1 MTMEA
6 TWQALHEERAKPFG
20 TLPGLVQ
27 LHARLWPEKAALV
40 QDAEQVD
47 YATLDRLVDR
57 AAAAMQRDGIR
68 PGDVIAIC
76 GLNSIRYAV
85 AFVAALRAGAAVAPL
100 APLTTPQALG
110 LMIDNCE
117 ARIVFADGAGNGVA
131 AIEHASHR
139 PRGVGLDDA
148 TSLRGFD
155 EWLAPEG
162 AVPTPVP
169 ADPEA
174 VFNIIYSSGTTG
186 TPKGIVHTNQL
197 RWPQICSITLS
208 LYQPDS
214 VTLVS
219 TPLYSNTTLVS
230 FLPALGCGGTVVL
243 MKKFDAAAYLA
254 LAQRHRVTNSMLV
267 PVQYRRLMEHSD
279 FDRHDLSS
287 FRVKFST
294 SAPFPAS
301 LKAEVLRRWP
311 GALIEFYGM
320 TEGGGSCMLLAHEH
334 PDKLDSV
341 GQPMPGHDIRIIG
354 EDGVELAPG
363 GIGEIVGHS
372 PFMMKGY
379 NKEPGKSAATLWT
392 DSTGKRFIRTGDI
405 GRFDEDG
412 FLTIMDRAKD
422 TIISGGFNIYP
433 SDIEAVLVQHEA
445 VAEAAVVGVPSERW
459 GETPIAVIVP
469 KAGASATAEEIREWA
484 NARLGKTQRISA
496 AYLTDA
502 LVRNDIGKV
511 SKRHLR
517 DEYAQRTLQAEAAT
531 GASNAGR

>member
-1 MTMEA
+1 MTIEQK
-6 TWQALHEERAKPFG
+6 WQALDAERAKPFG
-20 TLPGLVQ
+20 TLPDLVRV
-27 LHARLWPEKAALV
+27 HAGLWPEQAALV
-40 QDAEQVD
+40 QDGEQLD

-57 AAAAMQRDGIR
+57 AAAAMQRDGIHA
-68 PGDVIAIC
+68 GDVVAIC
-76 GLNSIRYAV
+76 SLNSIRYAV

-110 LMIDNCE
+110 LMLDNCD
-117 ARIVFADGAGNGVA
+117 AKILFADGAGNGVA
-131 AIEHASHR
+131 AVDHAAHS
-139 PRGVGLDDA
+139 PRAVGLDDA
-148 TSLRGFD
+148 TPFQGFD
-155 EWLAPEG
+155 QWLAPEG
-162 AVPTPVP
+162 TAPAAIR

-197 RWPQICSITLS
+197 RWPQICSVALS

-243 MKKFDAAAYLA
+243 MKKFDPATYLA
-254 LAQRHRVTNSMLV
+254 LAAKHRVTSSMLV
-267 PVQYRRLMEHSD
+267 PVQYRRLMEHPD

-294 SAPFPAS
+294 SAPFSAA

-311 GALIEFYGM
+311 GALVEFYGM

-334 PDKLDSV
+334 PDKLESV
-341 GQPMPGHDIRIIG
+341 GQPMAGHDIRIID
-354 EDGVELAPG
+354 EDGVELEAG

-372 PFMMKGY
+372 PFMMAGY
-379 NKEPGKSAATLWT
+379 NKEPEKSAATIWT
-392 DSTGKRFIRTGDI
+392 DPTGKRFIRTGDI

-445 VAEAAVVGVPSERW
+445 VAEAAVVGVPSDRW
-459 GETPIAVIVP
+459 GETPIAIIVP
-469 KAGASATAEEIREWA
+469 NEGAGATADEIREWA
-484 NARLGKTQRISA
+484 NARLGKTQRISSAWFA
-496 AYLTDA
+496 AA
-502 LVRNDIGKV
+502 LIRNDIGKV

-517 DEYAQRTLQAEAAT
+517 DEYAQRALQAEAA
-531 GASNAGR
+531 AGIPRAG